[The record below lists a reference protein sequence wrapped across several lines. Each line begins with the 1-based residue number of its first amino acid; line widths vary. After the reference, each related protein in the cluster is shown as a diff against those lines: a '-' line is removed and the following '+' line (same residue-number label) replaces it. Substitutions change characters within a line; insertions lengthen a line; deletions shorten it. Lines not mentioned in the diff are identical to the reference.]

1 MASFDGR
8 KERNSS
14 GDAHPLDVGV
24 ERRSCC
30 SASPISRHSAALRP
44 PESATSVTAAGVV
57 FGVVGVGVG
66 DGVDGLATVITCSN
80 PEEKVAF
87 REKIENEKKLT
98 KKYKKK
104 IMKEKGQKWCGIIFS
119 S

>member
-1 MASFDGR
+1 M
-8 KERNSS
+8 
-14 GDAHPLDVGV
+14 DVGV

-57 FGVVGVGVG
+57 FGVVGVGVS